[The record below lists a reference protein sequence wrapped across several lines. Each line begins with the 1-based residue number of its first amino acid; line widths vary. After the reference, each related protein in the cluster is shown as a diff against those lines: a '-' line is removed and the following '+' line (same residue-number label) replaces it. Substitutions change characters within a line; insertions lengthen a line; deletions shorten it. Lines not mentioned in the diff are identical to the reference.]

1 MVNMPKPSINRF
13 RREAARRLRFNRTD
27 AEDRLWRRLRHW
39 PMQGTHF
46 RRQVPIGPYIADFAC
61 MAAHVVIE
69 LDGSQHGL
77 DENRTRDETRT
88 RWLEAAGYRI
98 IRFWN
103 NDLVN
108 NMDGVLEKIY
118 SAVHGS
124 SIAEPAP
131 FRHRRR
137 PRTDQRK

>member
-1 MVNMPKPSINRF
+1 MAKRSIDGF
-13 RREAARRLRFNRTD
+13 RRQTARRLRLNQTD

-46 RRQVPIGPYIADFAC
+46 RRQVPIGPYIVDFAC
-61 MAAHVVIE
+61 MAAHLAIE

-77 DENRTRDETRT
+77 DENVVRDATRT
-88 RWLEAAGYRI
+88 RWLEAAGYRV

-108 NMDGVLEKIY
+108 NMDGVLESIY
-118 SAVHGS
+118 AAVHGS
-124 SIAEPAP
+124 TSSEPAP
-131 FRHRRR
+131 FKHKRR
-137 PRTDQRK
+137 QRVDRSN